1 MQDNLDL
8 YKTIKCPSEGLYKEK
23 GSKFIGYAFPLKS
36 EDEIKE
42 RIGELKLM
50 HPQSRHFC
58 YAFILKPD
66 GSHYRGSDDGE
77 PNGTAGAPILGQIRS
92 NELTNTLVVVAR
104 YFGGTKLGVS
114 GLIGAYK
121 TAAAEA
127 IQKAKVVEKTID
139 DYFHVKFTYEQTG
152 GVMRILSDDA
162 VILINQTF
170 EMDCLV
176 EFSVRKTKAKM
187 ITEQLDKIST
197 LGVKFIKTA

>member
-42 RIGELKLM
+42 RIGELKLI

-77 PNGTAGAPILGQIRS
+77 PSGTAGAPILGQIRS
-92 NELTNTLVVVAR
+92 NELTNTLIVVAR

-114 GLIGAYK
+114 GLITAYK

-127 IQKAKVVEKTID
+127 LQNASIIDKTID
-139 DYFHVKFTYEQTG
+139 DYFHVRFTYEQTG
-152 GVMRILSDDA
+152 DVMRILGNE
-162 VILINQTF
+162 VVNIREQTF

-176 EFSVRKTKAKM
+176 EFSIRKTKTKM
-187 ITEQLDKIST
+187 ITDQLNKIST
-197 LGVKFIKTA
+197 LEVKFIKTE